1 MLCILQTI
9 RQHMEGD
16 VIKKDAFKIVYVAPM
31 KALAA
36 EMTATFG
43 KRYSDHF
50 VIGYPITGAFIVQL
64 TNQLITGKSS
74 LVHWASK
81 IWMCPDFYG

>member
-43 KRYSDHF
+43 KRYSHHS
-50 VIGYPITGAFIVQL
+50 VVGYRANVK
-64 TNQLITGKSS
+64 NESS
-74 LVHWASK
+74 TVG
-81 IWMCPDFYG
+81 I